1 MEKETTTNEIMGF
14 LQEHMVTKEE
24 FLGLKGEVGDLHV
37 KVNQTKL
44 DLIDAMDDKL
54 GDLRADIVVLMR
66 KEDRKVTSLI
76 ELMREKELLTKEEAG
91 SLLELEPFPRCIQHE
106 MQ

>member
-24 FLGLKGEVGDLHV
+24 FSGLEEKVNDLDI
-37 KVNQTKL
+37 KINQTKL

-54 GDLRADIVVLMR
+54 GDLQKR
-66 KEDRKVTSLI
+66 KQAL
-76 ELMREKELLTKEEAG
+76 
-91 SLLELEPFPRCIQHE
+91 C
-106 MQ
+106 